1 MLTIKGYNK
10 LDGRRITITYRIKEV
25 KETRNFYDFYVV
37 NELNGFSAVIG
48 LRRTSRMKSETNNRD
63 SYDFVWNGQ
72 YVPNSVTAD
81 WISDVDNMVKALKS
95 VTDDKPW

>member
-10 LDGRRITITYRIKEV
+10 LDGRRITITYRIREV

-48 LRRTSRMKSETNNRD
+48 LRRTSVRQSPINRD
-63 SYDFVWNGQ
+63 VYDFVWNGQ
-72 YVPNSVTAD
+72 NIPNSVTAD
-81 WISDVDNMVKALKS
+81 WISDVDNMVKALKG
-95 VTDDKPW
+95 VTEDKPW

>member
-10 LDGRRITITYRIKEV
+10 LDGRRITITYRIREV

-48 LRRTSRMKSETNNRD
+48 LKRISEEKSDTGED
-63 SYDFVWNGQ
+63 VYDFLWNGQ
-72 YVPNSVTAD
+72 PIPNSVSAN
-81 WISDVDNMVKALKS
+81 WISDVDNMVKALKG
-95 VTDDKPW
+95 VTEDKPW